1 MDLAWWIA
9 TSPRQLVRD
18 QQIEPRGARHG
29 ARSPRCDLV
38 FAPGRRA
45 HSSDG
50 IRAMGGIVSPP
61 PRIVPGGL
69 SQSRDEL
76 TELSIGLSQ
85 AVQAADRSTT
95 PFGTV
100 PVVTM
105 RHSSIRSFRASATIM
120 VVLRAPFAPSVRAWY
135 HCTSALSFWNKRN
148 LQAS

>member
-1 MDLAWWIA
+1 MAREARAA
-9 TSPRQLVRD
+9 TLYSVGPVEGPDHEATIRF
-18 QQIEPRGARHG
+18 GG
-29 ARSPRCDLV
+29 K
-38 FAPGRRA
+38 APGRRA